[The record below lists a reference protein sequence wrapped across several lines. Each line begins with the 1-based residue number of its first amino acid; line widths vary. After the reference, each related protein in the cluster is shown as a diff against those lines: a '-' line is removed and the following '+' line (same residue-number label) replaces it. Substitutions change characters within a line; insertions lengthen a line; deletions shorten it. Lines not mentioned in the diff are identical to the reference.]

1 MNKDQLASVVA
12 AEVGLSQ
19 TDAKSA
25 VEAVFDGITNGMK
38 NGDKISIAGFG
49 NFESRY
55 RLQDK
60 AGIQQQVKPSKLL
73 RRMPQLLKLQKD

>member
-38 NGDKISIAGFG
+38 MATKLALPVSDSLNQDTG
-49 NFESRY
+49 
-55 RLQDK
+55 LQDK
-60 AGIQQQVKPSKLL
+60 GEILRQVKQSK
-73 RRMPQLLKLQKD
+73 